1 MIKRFYRIKTSRLSV
16 RKMKPCSADADF
28 ISSLWQNGDV
38 MKFVGFP
45 EGIKESP
52 ENIIRITKERIKK
65 GTEHHLIIERK
76 GKSIGEA
83 LIRYDKK
90 DKFAETDVKLLPK
103 YQGRGYGIEVKRVL
117 LMWIFKNTDARG
129 VKATPNVKNIASIM
143 MQEGVGG
150 KRIKRIRYEF
160 PKNMSSFTIPVES
173 YLYIVYR
180 RNWEKQKNQ
189 NPP

>member
-1 MIKRFYRIKTSRLSV
+1 MKNFYRVKTDVILIRKV
-16 RKMKPCSADADF
+16 RRSKDDALF
-28 ISSLWQNGDV
+28 ISMLWRNRDV

-65 GTEHHLIIERK
+65 GAEHHLIIERK

-117 LMWIFKNTDARG
+117 LIWIFKNTDARG
-129 VKATPNVKNIASIM
+129 VKATPNVKNIASIR

-180 RNWEKQKNQ
+180 RNWEKQKKQ
-189 NPP
+189 TPP